1 METLQKMLPLK
12 VRRTIQQSFKLFE
25 RVDKIKSFI
34 LRVGHNIYKAWEMGW
49 YPFFIFLLILT
60 TPTYGQSSES
70 SQKQA
75 KVIEQR
81 NQSKPQ
87 YNNPNNNNNY
97 RPLPPRVYT
106 PYYYNPMVWGYTP
119 YWNTNRRWDNRTY
132 IVTTDENRTK
142 SQNPPLRFSFGV
154 LSEVTTQTPTFSPY
168 LTIGGESFLL
178 LQYHFFL
185 PSPYPYYDNIYPWE
199 VIEWEDEYI
208 GTALDRKEFVIG
220 FGKSVKRFSPF
231 IGLGIGKT
239 TQWDTYKDETYIL
252 SPLRERG
259 YYRINQSSQTNI
271 SAKVGTMYGWEWI
284 EMITQISFGEEIRF
298 GLGIGIKL

>member
-1 METLQKMLPLK
+1 MA
-12 VRRTIQQSFKLFE
+12 
-25 RVDKIKSFI
+25 KIKEFI
-34 LRVGHNIYKAWEMGW
+34 LEVGRNIYKAWENGF
-49 YPFFIFLLILT
+49 YPFFILLLLT
-60 TPTYGQSSES
+60 SNLSYGQGTERA
-70 SQKQA
+70 QKQA

-81 NQSKPQ
+81 QQSKPQ
-87 YNNPNNNNNY
+87 YNNPNNNY

-132 IVTTDENRTK
+132 IVTTDENRIQ
-142 SQNPPLRFSFGV
+142 SQRPPLRFSFGV

-168 LTIGGESFLL
+168 LTIGGESFIL
-178 LQYHFFL
+178 LQYHLSL
-185 PSPYPYYDNIYPWE
+185 PSTYPYYDNIYPWE
-199 VIEWEDEYI
+199 VQQWEDEYI
-208 GTALDRKEFVIG
+208 SPSLQRREFVIG

-231 IGLGIGKT
+231 IGLGIGKR

-252 SPLRERG
+252 SPLRENG
-259 YYRINQSSQTNI
+259 YYRINQTSQTNL

-284 EMITQISFGEEIRF
+284 EMITQLSFGKEIRF